1 MSLPKPARE
10 MAAAS
15 TAMSL
20 TSFVFNPFDV
30 VKTKL
35 QTQKQLL
42 RTQDRKE
49 LYTGVR
55 HCFRTLLQEQGF
67 VRGLWWPGLTASMLR
82 DVINGGIRMGLY
94 PTFAKGIQTSFS
106 GAGIELPGLAV
117 KILAGWTTGCI
128 GAMAGNPTDMIKVR
142 LQAESGLVEN
152 GVYSTGLYKGSA
164 PAYRSASDAF
174 LQLIQTDGARGLF
187 RGAGANVARAALVT
201 SGQMASYDQTKESL
215 QAFASERV
223 RVGIASFVSGIV
235 AATVAAPAD
244 LVRSRVM
251 DDRGTRGAGAL
262 YSGAAD
268 CVAQTVRNEGVLA
281 LWRGW
286 VPAYMRLGP
295 QFMVSFPLMELLRT
309 RVFGLSSF

>member
-1 MSLPKPARE
+1 MSVPKPIKE

-35 QTQKQLL
+35 QTQSQLL
-42 RTQDRKE
+42 RAQGTEQ
-49 LYTGVR
+49 LYTGAR
-55 HCFRTLLQEQGF
+55 QCFRTLLQEQGF
-67 VRGLWWPGLTASMLR
+67 VRGLWWPGITASMLR

-94 PTFAKGIQTSFS
+94 PTFAKGIQTSLS
-106 GAGIELPGLAV
+106 GSGIELPGLAV
-117 KILAGWTTGCI
+117 KILAGWSTGCI
-128 GAMAGNPTDMIKVR
+128 GSLAGNPTDIIKVR

-164 PAYRSASDAF
+164 PSYRSASHAF
-174 LQLIQTDGARGLF
+174 LQIIKTDGAKGLF

-215 QAFASERV
+215 QGFASEPV
-223 RVGIASFVSGIV
+223 KVVIASFMSGII

-251 DDRGTRGAGAL
+251 EDRGARGAGAL

-268 CVAQTVRNEGVLA
+268 CVAKTIRHEGVLG

-309 RVFGLSSF
+309 RVFGLSAF